1 MGGGRNGEKGRPTS
15 ARRNCGH
22 GKEGQKK
29 MLATKRKTQGTTHR
43 EGRSENT
50 QKKAGIHSQHLAGR
64 TNTPRP
70 PFPPYT

>member
-1 MGGGRNGEKGRPTS
+1 
-15 ARRNCGH
+15 
-22 GKEGQKK
+22 